1 MDKKESLLAGTFAGV
16 SFSYIIKENNIEYE
30 IVSEFSRYDSYVIFK
45 SEDLL
50 KHEQLHFDIVEIYS
64 RKLREKFLVLDKM
77 KSKLE
82 DYISTYNNIRNDLVK
97 YQGLYDSETEHSVNK
112 EKQKEWE
119 IKVAKELE
127 ELDTYDVSN

>member
-1 MDKKESLLAGTFAGV
+1 VDKKESLLAGTFAGV